1 MILQAKS
8 QSDGAVK
15 ASFIIE
21 NTSPLVEDIHTQ
33 LLSCHVEVCEKD
45 NTTLVKICAQKKV
58 KLFCFYQDVSSLL
71 SDSHQNVVCLTK
83 QMMVRQYVEVLGAF
97 CGTIYV

>member
-21 NTSPLVEDIHTQ
+21 DTSHLVEDIHTQ
-33 LLSCHVEVCEKD
+33 LLSCHVEVREKD
-45 NTTLVKICAQKKV
+45 NTALVEICAQKKI
-58 KLFCFYQDVSSLL
+58 KLFSFYQDVSSLL
-71 SDSHQNVVCLTK
+71 SDSHQNEFFLTK
-83 QMMVRQYVEVLGAF
+83 QYDG
-97 CGTIYV
+97 